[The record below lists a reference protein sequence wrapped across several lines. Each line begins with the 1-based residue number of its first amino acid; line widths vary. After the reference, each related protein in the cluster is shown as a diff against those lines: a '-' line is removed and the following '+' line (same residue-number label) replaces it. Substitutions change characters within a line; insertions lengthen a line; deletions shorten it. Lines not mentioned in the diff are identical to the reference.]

1 MKYKCGIIKDL
12 IPLYIDDVCSE
23 ESRTAVKDH
32 LSECEKCRQYYE
44 SVNASDG
51 FTENQNE
58 EDIKM
63 ADSLKNVKTKINR
76 KIRNIIICSAA
87 AVLVFAAVFYTLF
100 SIPLK
105 EIDLSDISVS
115 AEVYPI
121 DELGVSEQIDDNSVK
136 ISFGEKDTSDV
147 RKITV
152 PSMPNADI
160 TLSEN
165 VMEKNGYVTAV
176 SWSSPYSIKEIKWA
190 KSPNESGDTLYVKS
204 FKTTV
209 LNNKSLNY
217 TMQELEIREI
227 NKIVFVDDNGA
238 ETVLWSR

>member
-1 MKYKCGIIKDL
+1 MKYTCGIIKDL

-23 ESRTAVKDH
+23 ESKTAVREH
-32 LSECEKCRQYYE
+32 LTECEKCRQYYE
-44 SVNASDG
+44 SVKSPDG
-51 FTENQNE
+51 FTENQSE

-63 ADSLKNVKTKINR
+63 ADSLRMVKTKINR

-87 AVLVFAAVFYTLF
+87 AVLVFATAVYTLF

-121 DELGVSEQIDDNSVK
+121 AELGVSEQIDDDSIK

-176 SWSSPYSIKEIKWA
+176 SWSSRYSIKEIKWA
-190 KSPNESGDTLYVKS
+190 ESHNENGDTLYVKS

-209 LNNKSLNY
+209 LNNKATNY

-227 NKIVFVDDNGA
+227 NRIVFVDDNGS